1 MQSKNKPYRIPSMT
15 FLQQPESTWQN
26 LLELAFL
33 ATAILLLV
41 VYHIILVTIY
51 FVVPNKSVLLT
62 NLQVRKRWAVRM
74 TEQHDV
80 LAIQT
85 LRNVL
90 MASSFFGTSC
100 MLVLIWC
107 ATEVVT
113 TRMLFIFFP
122 HFNDF
127 FVLIIVTR
135 GFRSP
140 ETGFH

>member
-1 MQSKNKPYRIPSMT
+1 M
-15 FLQQPESTWQN
+15 FLQQPQTNWQN
-26 LLELAFL
+26 LLELSFL
-33 ATAILLLV
+33 TTSLLLII
-41 VYHIILVTIY
+41 VYHVILVTIY
-51 FVVPNKSVLLT
+51 LVVPNKSVLLT

-113 TRMLFIFFP
+113 TGTS
-122 HFNDF
+122 F
-127 FVLIIVTR
+127 FVPIILSFSFLLLVR
-135 GFRSP
+135 Y
-140 ETGFH
+140 EALALYH

>member
-1 MQSKNKPYRIPSMT
+1 MSL
-15 FLQQPESTWQN
+15 LQAETTWQN
-26 LLELAFL
+26 LLELSFL
-33 ATAILLLV
+33 TASLLLIII
-41 VYHIILVTIY
+41 YHIVLTTIY
-51 FVVPNKSVLLT
+51 YVVPNKSVLLT

-113 TRMLFIFFP
+113 TRKQLCMFSYFTSI
-122 HFNDF
+122 
-127 FVLIIVTR
+127 
-135 GFRSP
+135 
-140 ETGFH
+140 